1 MSILTKEDLEEI
13 MSNDFWVNS
22 QELNKLILMIEQKV
36 VDRISKDPVAYKV
49 WNNTIGGYSYRE
61 YEVPGLFCVP
71 LFQLPI

>member
-1 MSILTKEDLEEI
+1 MILTKEDFEEI

-22 QELNKLILMIEQKV
+22 QELNKLIVMIEQKV

-49 WNNTIGGYSYRE
+49 WNNTTGRYSYRE
-61 YEVPGLFCVP
+61 YEVPGLVCVP